1 MSDLSLHPERLYSLL
16 PALYRMRD
24 AAGGEPLRALLS
36 VLESQLQA
44 LEDDIEGL
52 YETWF
57 IETCPEWAIPY
68 IAELLDV
75 RGLPPRQ
82 AVSARAYVANTA
94 HYRRRRGTL
103 GVLPAL
109 GQSVTGW
116 PVRAVEGRALLGRT
130 QHAAQPQLK
139 SLRTPQLRRQQGRDR
154 VDGPFDSAQHTLDV
168 RRKFHPNKIELQLW
182 RQLSLRTVGGQ
193 AALLP
198 GLDTA
203 ALPILVFTFSPIG
216 LSAPLFAPAPTS
228 AEPSASAAP
237 EASHPAP
244 LRRSAIQEEQQRIEE
259 AKYQQKAAPAA
270 VYFGAQPAFRIVI
283 EGVDGTRS
291 ELGAADL
298 LICDLKDPVGGAAW
312 AWVWPQRSVA
322 GAAPYQAAIDVERG
336 RFVLP
341 KSLVPAGARVR
352 VDYSWGAPAAIGGGY
367 ERPPSPLRMA
377 AESSAELVPISGGER
392 SPALNVIDQKL
403 AELHLTSS
411 AAPRH
416 VIVQLEDSLTYR
428 ARSWS
433 LPSNVRLEL
442 RAASGQRP
450 VLSTPEERLE
460 ISCQDGAA
468 LSLDGILFCGALSL
482 AVSEGAHASLDL
494 HHSTI
499 SPLGTP
505 PGRIG
510 PLDSHAILITGSG
523 SLSITGRRSV
533 AWVDLSGG
541 QPATLDW
548 TDCIIPSMP
557 AKNASVSLRGC
568 TVLGDLSAR
577 ELTLATDTIFA
588 GAVAIQSARSAIRS
602 CYLPRELA
610 TELGTNCQPAMAI
623 RDGLDPV
630 LVTPVFSSLSYGQPG
645 YGRLALS
652 SHPSLRTGASDGGEL
667 GAMHHLRGP
676 QRDAALRSA
685 LEDYLRLGLEA
696 EIFYAT

>member
-1 MSDLSLHPERLYSLL
+1 MSDLSLRPERLYAML

-75 RGLPPRQ
+75 QALPPRQ
-82 AVSARAYVANTA
+82 AVSPRAHVANTA
-94 HYRRRRGTL
+94 HYRRRKGTL

-130 QHAAQPQLK
+130 QHVAHPQLA
-139 SLRTPQLRRQQGRDR
+139 SLRTPSLRRRQGRAR
-154 VDGPFDSAQHTLDV
+154 VDGPFDTAQHTLDV
-168 RRKFHPNKIELQLW
+168 RRKFHPNKLELQLW
-182 RQLSLRTVGGQ
+182 RQLSLRTAGGQ
-193 AALLP
+193 AAPLP
-198 GLDTA
+198 GLDTT
-203 ALPILVFTFSPIG
+203 ALTILAFTFSPIG
-216 LSAPLFAPAPTS
+216 LSAPLFAPNPTS
-228 AEPSASAAP
+228 ADESASSAP
-237 EASHPAP
+237 EASQPAP
-244 LRRSAIQEEQQRIEE
+244 LRRSAVQEEQQRIEL
-259 AKYQQKAAPAA
+259 AQYQHGAAPAA

-283 EGVDGTRS
+283 EAADGKRS

-298 LICDLKDPVGGAAW
+298 FICDLKDPVSSFA
-312 AWVWPQRSVA
+312 WPQRQVV
-322 GAAPYQAAIDVERG
+322 GAAPYQAAVDVERG

-367 ERPPSPLRMA
+367 DRPPSPLRTEA
-377 AESSAELVPISGGER
+377 DSSVQIVSISGGER
-392 SPALNVIDQKL
+392 SPTLNAIDQKL
-403 AELHLTSS
+403 AGLNLSSS
-411 AAPRH
+411 AAPRQI
-416 VIVQLEDSLTYR
+416 IVQLEDSLTYR

-433 LPSNVRLEL
+433 LPGNVQLEL

-450 VLSTPEERLE
+450 VLSTPVETLE

-468 LSLDGILFCGALSL
+468 LSLDGVLFCGTMSL
-482 AVSEGAHASLDL
+482 KVPDGARASLDL

-499 SPLGTP
+499 APQGSP

-510 PLDSHAILITGSG
+510 PLASYAILLTGGG

-533 AWVDLSGG
+533 AWVDLSAG
-541 QPATLDW
+541 QPATVDF
-548 TDCIIPSMP
+548 TDCIIPSLP

-568 TVLGDLSAR
+568 TVLGDLTAR

-588 GAVAIQSARSAIRS
+588 GAVAIQSARAAIRS

-610 TELGTNCQPAMAI
+610 TALGTNCQPAMAI

-652 SHPSLRTGASDGGEL
+652 AHRSLRTAASDGGEP

-676 QRDAALRSA
+676 QRDLVLRKALD
-685 LEDYLRLGLEA
+685 DYLRLGLEA